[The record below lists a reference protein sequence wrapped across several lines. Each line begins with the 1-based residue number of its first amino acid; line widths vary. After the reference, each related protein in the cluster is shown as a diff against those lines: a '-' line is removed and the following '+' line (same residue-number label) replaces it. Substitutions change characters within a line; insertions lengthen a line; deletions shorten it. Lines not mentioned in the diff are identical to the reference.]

1 MNYANLF
8 KRHPVEKIK
17 EKIIEDE
24 DIYPCLF
31 HDLAKAAIEELE
43 AYRNNTLFE
52 RLFCL
57 PSLFDLTVNVIL
69 RELGE
74 NPNAIVPIFLMQ

>member
-1 MNYANLF
+1 MIF
-8 KRHPVEKIK
+8 KRFPIERIK
-17 EKIIEDE
+17 EKIIDDE
-24 DIYPCLF
+24 DIYPALF

-43 AYRNNTLFE
+43 HYRNNTLFE

-57 PSLFDLTVNVIL
+57 PSLFDLTINIIL

-74 NPNAIVPIFLMQ
+74 NPNAILPIFLKQQE